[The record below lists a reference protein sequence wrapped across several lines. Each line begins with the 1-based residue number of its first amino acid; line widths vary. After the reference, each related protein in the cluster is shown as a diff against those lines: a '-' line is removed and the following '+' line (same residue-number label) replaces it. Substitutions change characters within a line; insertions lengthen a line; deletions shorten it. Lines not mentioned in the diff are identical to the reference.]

1 MKKILLAASILLCV
15 SAQAQTVRYL
25 DELFANV
32 SVDSNVIYGQNK
44 GFLTGFNVTENLKM
58 DVYTPSGDTATSRP
72 VIILMH
78 AGSFL
83 PGSVT
88 GFNFADKNENCIV
101 ELCKRFAKRGYVAV
115 SMTYRL
121 GWNAT
126 APDQETKSKTIINAV
141 YRAMQDSKN
150 CIRYFRST
158 YADSANKW
166 GIDPNKFVLGGSNSG
181 AYVAMAASSLN
192 KPAELLLPKFLDIN
206 GFSFVDTTL
215 TGNFDGFGGT
225 QNLDNFAGYSSA
237 FNCVLSLG
245 GAAADTS
252 LVEVGETPVIAMAGV
267 SEQLTPYNTAVVVT
281 STLQPVIEVS
291 GTGDFM
297 VTVNDRGNNSP
308 FVPNNFPPGPV
319 NRNGAGVKTISYE
332 GLYPFYGQ
340 AFEPWNWYTAPNP
353 SINAGATMSKAM
365 LYIDTIMG
373 YSAPRLYKLLV
384 DPAYGTPS
392 SIYEVNNSVEMSI
405 FPIPAVQELNV
416 LVNSLQAAISNIHIY
431 DVAGRVVT
439 STENPTGY
447 AHTFDVSNLNSG
459 SYFVRVQLQ
468 DGQTATRRISIQ

>member
-1 MKKILLAASILLCV
+1 
-15 SAQAQTVRYL
+15 
-25 DELFANV
+25 
-32 SVDSNVIYGQNK
+32 
-44 GFLTGFNVTENLKM
+44 M

-166 GIDPNKFVLGGSNSG
+166 GIDPNKFVLGGSNVG

-215 TGNFDGFGGT
+215 TGNFDGG
-225 QNLDNFAGYSSA
+225 
-237 FNCVLSLG
+237 
-245 GAAADTS
+245 
-252 LVEVGETPVIAMAGV
+252 LVALRT
-267 SEQLTPYNTAVVVT
+267 LT
-281 STLQPVIEVS
+281 TLQATLQLS
-291 GTGDFM
+291 
-297 VTVNDRGNNSP
+297 TV
-308 FVPNNFPPGPV
+308 
-319 NRNGAGVKTISYE
+319 YY
-332 GLYPFYGQ
+332 L
-340 AFEPWNWYTAPNP
+340 
-353 SINAGATMSKAM
+353 
-365 LYIDTIMG
+365 
-373 YSAPRLYKLLV
+373 
-384 DPAYGTPS
+384 
-392 SIYEVNNSVEMSI
+392 
-405 FPIPAVQELNV
+405 
-416 LVNSLQAAISNIHIY
+416 
-431 DVAGRVVT
+431 
-439 STENPTGY
+439 
-447 AHTFDVSNLNSG
+447 
-459 SYFVRVQLQ
+459 
-468 DGQTATRRISIQ
+468 